1 MDTFNIIGIGEILW
15 DMLPE
20 GKELGGAPANFAYHA
35 QNLGGNSSIISAIGS
50 DPLGN
55 EIKDML
61 ENRNQKALL
70 THSELPTGVVEVE
83 IKDGIP
89 SYVIIE
95 QVAWDDIHIDEAALG
110 ALKDA
115 HAICFGSLAQRSPA
129 SKRAIENAL
138 ATVPPEALKVFDI
151 NLRQH
156 FYSESLIEESL
167 EKANVFK
174 INEEE
179 LTVISKFFNL
189 PTNPLNACQLLL
201 EQYNL
206 LLVALT
212 HGGENSLLVS
222 PNEHSLLP
230 TPKVQVVDTVGAGD
244 SFTAAV
250 VMGLLHQ
257 KPLKTIHQ
265 NAVDYSA
272 QVCRFKGA
280 TPKIDPKAFIS

>member
-70 THSELPTGVVEVE
+70 SHSELPTGVVEVE

-110 ALKDA
+110 ALKD
-115 HAICFGSLAQRSPA
+115 RV
-129 SKRAIENAL
+129 E
-138 ATVPPEALKVFDI
+138 
-151 NLRQH
+151 
-156 FYSESLIEESL
+156 
-167 EKANVFK
+167 
-174 INEEE
+174 
-179 LTVISKFFNL
+179 
-189 PTNPLNACQLLL
+189 
-201 EQYNL
+201 
-206 LLVALT
+206 
-212 HGGENSLLVS
+212 
-222 PNEHSLLP
+222 
-230 TPKVQVVDTVGAGD
+230 
-244 SFTAAV
+244 
-250 VMGLLHQ
+250 
-257 KPLKTIHQ
+257 
-265 NAVDYSA
+265 
-272 QVCRFKGA
+272 
-280 TPKIDPKAFIS
+280 